1 MIYSLYKILLM
12 AHISLPHLFESPL
25 ILLTFFL
32 LFAKILAYGAIAQ
45 LIRALPLQG
54 RGPGFES
61 LLLHHFSDKIS
72 HGVFSVPPL
81 DTPPT
86 KDPKGLFSCF
96 YLYPS
101 LYSFSR
107 PPETFLFLHNTSSR
121 IIVFISHPT
130 KSRYF

>member
-1 MIYSLYKILLM
+1 MIYSLYKILLVTY
-12 AHISLPHLFESPL
+12 ISLPHLFESPL

-86 KDPKGLFSCF
+86 KDPKGLFSCPYLCF
-96 YLYPS
+96 YIPFNKKPLLSSGSNKHIFRWWGYVD
-101 LYSFSR
+101 LNHR
-107 PPETFLFLHNTSSR
+107 PRH
-121 IIVFISHPT
+121 
-130 KSRYF
+130 YQ